1 MKKLI
6 VLLIGCLSVAQVC
19 VAQDVIV
26 TRDSKRI
33 DAKVEEISET
43 EVRYHRQDN
52 PAGPVFVMPTS
63 QIASIVFAN
72 GDVTTFNTQPTQQ
85 QQQQAQSAQ
94 QNLYE
99 NSVVVG
105 TAGLVRYTPGKLVG
119 RENSQYYYGGVKISD
134 DAYEEL
140 LKAVCPQAYNTLA
153 ISDVFGVFEWILGTV
168 GFALIDV
175 SIYTILEHGEEAAT
189 PWFTWGAVS
198 LGAALPCVI
207 GKYRFRNKSIR
218 EFNASCASPSYTQ
231 NDIEWQLGVSP
242 TSVGLTL
249 KF

>member
-6 VLLIGCLSVAQVC
+6 VLLIVSLSVAQVC
-19 VAQDVIV
+19 VAQDVII

-52 PAGPVFVMPTS
+52 LNGPVFVLPTS

-72 GDVTTFNTQPTQQ
+72 GDVTTFNNPSTQ
-85 QQQQAQSAQ
+85 QQQQAQPAQ
-94 QNLYE
+94 QNPYE

-105 TAGLVRYTPGKLVG
+105 TAGLVRYTPGYKVG
-119 RENSQYYYGGVKISD
+119 RENSQYYYGGVKISN

-153 ISDVFGVFEWILGTV
+153 ISDVFGLFEWLLGTV

-175 SIYTILEHGEEAAT
+175 SIYTVIKNGEEAAT
-189 PWFTWGAVS
+189 PWFTWGMVS

-207 GKYRFRNKSIR
+207 GKYRLRNKSIR
-218 EFNASCASPSYTQ
+218 EFNTTCASPSYSQ
-231 NDIEWQLGVSP
+231 NDIEWQLGISP

>member
-52 PAGPVFVMPTS
+52 PDGPVFVLSTS

-72 GDVTTFNTQPTQQ
+72 GEVATFNNQPTQQ
-85 QQQQAQSAQ
+85 QQQLQPAQ
-94 QNLYE
+94 QNQYDH
-99 NSVVVG
+99 SVIAG
-105 TAGLVRYTPGKLVG
+105 TAGLVQYTPGKLVN
-119 RENSQYYYGGVKISD
+119 RKESHYYYGGVKITD
-134 DAYEEL
+134 DTYEEL
-140 LKAVCPQAYNTLA
+140 LKAVCPKAYSTLSLSEALGGFEILFGLAGFVLLDVGIYKA
-153 ISDVFGVFEWILGTV
+153 IYYGDAESG
-168 GFALIDV
+168 
-175 SIYTILEHGEEAAT
+175 
-189 PWFTWGAVS
+189 PWFAWSVATFV
-198 LGAALPCVI
+198 AAIPCMI
-207 GKYRFRNKSIR
+207 GKYSLRSKSVR
-218 EFNASCASPSYTQ
+218 EFNEQCAMPSYSQ
-231 NDIEWQLGVSP
+231 NDIELQFGVSP